1 MLVRLQPGPG
11 ETLAE
16 RALNGALSGGIRY
29 TGPADTVWSLLN
41 VPDQSLVGPIGLVAD
56 FAGTLGAPI
65 LTGGF
70 RGEQLSYRHL
80 AFGTRVTG
88 LTLQGVLDGSEVKL
102 VRLEGNVNGG
112 TIKGSGAARLAAEGA
127 GSIDLQ
133 FMLERA
139 RIANSPSTTI
149 VVSGPLRIT
158 GSLRDATLSG
168 ELRVDDGQI
177 RLGGLQ
183 PAAVT
188 SDIKVRRVDAPI
200 PAAAR
205 AESRFA
211 LDIKVSARDSVRA
224 QGLGLDSFWSAD
236 VRIGGDLAQP
246 RLTGDARLTRG
257 TFDFAGT
264 SFDIRRGVIGFV
276 GEPLDTS
283 LAIEAVAT
291 AEGMTALVRID
302 GTARLPEL
310 SFSSSPPLPEDEV
323 LSRLLFGSSVADLSA
338 TEALQLATALASLR
352 GGTGGL
358 DPLGRLQRA
367 SGIDRIRLTG
377 SDAQSGM
384 GTGIAFGERIG
395 RNLYV
400 EVATDTRG
408 NALTRVELT
417 LTKVLSLLAQV
428 TTLGDAAVNLRYA
441 REY

>member
-1 MLVRLQPGPG
+1 
-11 ETLAE
+11 
-16 RALNGALSGGIRY
+16 
-29 TGPADTVWSLLN
+29 
-41 VPDQSLVGPIGLVAD
+41 
-56 FAGTLGAPI
+56 
-65 LTGGF
+65 
-70 RGEQLSYRHL
+70 
-80 AFGTRVTG
+80 
-88 LTLQGVLDGSEVKL
+88 
-102 VRLEGNVNGG
+102 
-112 TIKGSGAARLAAEGA
+112 
-127 GSIDLQ
+127 
-133 FMLERA
+133 
-139 RIANSPSTTI
+139 
-149 VVSGPLRIT
+149 
-158 GSLRDATLSG
+158 
-168 ELRVDDGQI
+168 VDDGQI